1 MPPRRVLRLDDMPG
15 TGPQRGGAE
24 GVIAMRRIGMI
35 VVLVVASTLTV
46 SAVPA
51 LASQATDNH
60 ASYTWVIGAD
70 PPGSSDTAMAA
81 DGSTIALSGS
91 GHLQAGPGH
100 FANGGGTYTLT
111 RGGQTT
117 SGSFTVTGIGG
128 FVSYGSAAAQ
138 GLPANLFGGQ
148 AQLDVSLDNGSSGL
162 LTITCELG
170 SPPAGHMEGI
180 AVVLGPGGAFTKEVS
195 GNNVFIH
202 S

>member
-1 MPPRRVLRLDDMPG
+1 MKRMLFV
-15 TGPQRGGAE
+15 A
-24 GVIAMRRIGMI
+24 I
-35 VVLVVASTLTV
+35 VVASTV
-46 SAVPA
+46 AVGAAPA

-60 ASYTWVIGAD
+60 ASYTWVIGAV

-81 DGSTIALSGS
+81 DGSTLALSGS
-91 GHLQAGPGH
+91 GQLQAGPSH
-100 FANGGGTYTLT
+100 FANGGGTYTLI

-148 AQLDVSLDNGSSGL
+148 AKLRVSLDNGSSGL

-170 SPPAGHMEGI
+170 SPPAGHTEGI
-180 AVVLGPGGAFTKEVS
+180 TVILGSGGAFTKHAG

>member
-1 MPPRRVLRLDDMPG
+1 MKRMFFAAITVAATLMA
-15 TGPQRGGAE
+15 GA
-24 GVIAMRRIGMI
+24 A
-35 VVLVVASTLTV
+35 
-46 SAVPA
+46 PA
-51 LASQATDNH
+51 LAGEATDNH
-60 ASYTWVIGAD
+60 ASYTWVIGAV
-70 PPGSSDTAMAA
+70 PAGSADTAMAA
-81 DGSTIALSGS
+81 DGSTLALSGS
-91 GHLQAGPGH
+91 GQLQAGPAH

-138 GLPANLFGGQ
+138 GLPPNLFGGQ
-148 AQLDVSLDNGSSGL
+148 AKLRVSLDNGSSGL

-170 SPPAGHMEGI
+170 SPPAGHTEGI
-180 AVVLGPGGAFTKEVS
+180 TVILGPGGAFTKHAG